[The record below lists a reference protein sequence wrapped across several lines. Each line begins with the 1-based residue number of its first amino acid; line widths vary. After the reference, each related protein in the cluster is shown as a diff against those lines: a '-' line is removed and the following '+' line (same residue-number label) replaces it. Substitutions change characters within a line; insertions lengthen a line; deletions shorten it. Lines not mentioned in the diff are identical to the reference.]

1 MGFILPTIIYNDSN
15 PASMVY
21 EAVGNLGKAISD
33 AFITPQIPVTYSQL
47 LNDINS
53 SSLISGARYL
63 ISDYSSTY
71 IQPESNIQTVSP
83 IEPLTVTAISTSEL
97 QPEACSLQY
106 PDDVIYYSYNNDI
119 SSSSVKLIPGATKG
133 VIYRRVDTIQNN
145 SFPFDFRQIKFR
157 RWMINVSTNDTTGAV
172 GTYALNTIVSKT
184 GTAELYIKIDASSGL
199 FTSSTIWSKFI
210 FDNSMYYSP
219 VANNWTLGNVNIPCS
234 SAYTDY
240 KTFSIDSYYNTAHN
254 NKIDPA
260 LNDIITNSN
269 SVIFGVNFKNNNI
282 GYEFY
287 KNNILSNFLN
297 NNIKAGFNGNNV
309 GVNFND
315 NTIGINFYDNII
327 SQSYTYNV
335 VSSGFNT
342 NIIGFNCTANN
353 IGYNFNNNVVYVGF
367 TYNKVQPY
375 LSSTT
380 IKSIHAYQA
389 YTSDIFTNSSNVWRL
404 RYTNASDN
412 LVIVNL

>member
-1 MGFILPTIIYNDSN
+1 
-15 PASMVY
+15 
-21 EAVGNLGKAISD
+21 
-33 AFITPQIPVTYSQL
+33 
-47 LNDINS
+47 
-53 SSLISGARYL
+53 
-63 ISDYSSTY
+63 
-71 IQPESNIQTVSP
+71 
-83 IEPLTVTAISTSEL
+83 
-97 QPEACSLQY
+97 
-106 PDDVIYYSYNNDI
+106 
-119 SSSSVKLIPGATKG
+119 
-133 VIYRRVDTIQNN
+133 
-145 SFPFDFRQIKFR
+145 
-157 RWMINVSTNDTTGAV
+157 
-172 GTYALNTIVSKT
+172 
-184 GTAELYIKIDASSGL
+184 
-199 FTSSTIWSKFI
+199 
-210 FDNSMYYSP
+210 MYYSP